1 MRLALICLVLS
12 AYICVISAVECFR
25 VLAVTAQDGECQE
38 LLPSAVGGKESLHE
52 GLFCSGR

>member
-1 MRLALICLVLS
+1 MICLVLS